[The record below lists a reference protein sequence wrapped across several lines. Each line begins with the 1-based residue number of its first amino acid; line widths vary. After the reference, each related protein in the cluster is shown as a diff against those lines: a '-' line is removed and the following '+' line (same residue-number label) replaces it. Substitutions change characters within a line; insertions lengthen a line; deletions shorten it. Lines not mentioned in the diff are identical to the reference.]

1 MNTNNIVAAKV
12 LSKWT
17 TYRVSYNNMTFQG
30 HGRIWEETFE
40 YSALEEYWDKEL
52 IDKLEQT
59 VKDYEVQ
66 NQGKEES

>member
-1 MNTNNIVAAKV
+1 
-12 LSKWT
+12 
-17 TYRVSYNNMTFQG
+17 MTFQG